1 MAFEKKS
8 KGKSAVTEALAA
20 QAETYFNV
28 KQIHIAR
35 IGAYLKVYDTVIIH
49 GDGHMFAGKN
59 GVLINGKSFM
69 DGSDHHKEFNSGAD
83 SFNKDEI
90 VGRAKFRAIYNR
102 GDELP
107 TTPEEVIQEFYENQ
121 KREMQAATRPELTT
135 GFKNA
140 VTLPDPEEDSKSE

>member
-1 MAFEKKS
+1 MAFERKPKS
-8 KGKSAVTEALAA
+8 KIAEALAP
-20 QAETYFNV
+20 QKETYFNI
-28 KQIHIAR
+28 KPIHIAR
-35 IGAYLKVYDTVIIH
+35 IGAYLKVYDTVVIH

-59 GVLINGKSFM
+59 GVNINGKTFM
-69 DGSDHHKEFNSGAD
+69 DGSDHHIEFNSGAD
-83 SFNKDEI
+83 SFNKDEV

-121 KREMQAATRPELTT
+121 KREMQQATRPEMNT

-140 VTLPDPEEDSKSE
+140 VTLPDPTEDSQTE